1 LTQSTP
7 VKANDDDDDDDD
19 ANPNPTPRR
28 CRVSATASS
37 DGAVSIDNA
46 GDWTVTLLVDKREK
60 DRDLIT
66 ATLRGLGVNCDV
78 HTLALGDFLWV
89 ARRKSSDSSE
99 ECECVVLECI
109 AERKTPSDL
118 ASSILDGRYREQ
130 KLRLTRC
137 GLRTKLYILEGLS
150 LVMSKYNPSSHMSAA
165 SLKSAMITSQV
176 EHNLQVIRTRGID
189 HTISFLSKMHRVVT
203 KNFIN
208 TNANTNSNTNSSRQS
223 KEEVRGYTRLDVFHD
238 ENGKKKVKVV
248 GDLFAYQLKQIPG
261 CSAASAK
268 AVQMRFGTIRNMIEE
283 CQRRSSSSVIHEVSL
298 LEKCYSNSSSNS
310 KEVMG
315 RVMGR
320 VKGGHIGPKLAEKV
334 YKMFAF

>member
-1 LTQSTP
+1 M
-7 VKANDDDDDDDD
+7 
-19 ANPNPTPRR
+19 
-28 CRVSATASS
+28 
-37 DGAVSIDNA
+37 
-46 GDWTVTLLVDKREK
+46 TLLVDKREK

-176 EHNLQVIRTRGID
+176 EHNLQVVRTRGID
-189 HTISFLSKMHRVVT
+189 HTISFLSKMHRIVT

-208 TNANTNSNTNSSRQS
+208 TNTNTNTNRQS
-223 KEEVRGYTRLDVFHD
+223 KEEMRGYTRLDVFHD

-268 AVQMRFGTIRNMIEE
+268 AIQMRFGTIRSMIEE
-283 CQRRSSSSVIHEVSL
+283 CQRRSPSSVIHEVSL
-298 LEKCYSNSSSNS
+298 LEKCYSNSNSNSNSSNSNS
-310 KEVMG
+310 KEV
-315 RVMGR
+315 RVR